1 MFSPV
6 FLLQHWRFM
15 RSIILLVSA
24 CVLSACSFVKM
35 APGGDEVKVAAIGKD
50 LSACEKRGEISVSVK
65 DRLGPYERDTLR
77 VKDELEVLARNEAP
91 GLKADTVQAIAAV
104 SDGSQKW
111 QAYRCSGGQAVKAA
125 ESPNKAVTQ
134 PLKD

>member
-1 MFSPV
+1 
-6 FLLQHWRFM
+6 M

-50 LSACEKRGEISVSVK
+50 LSACEKRGEITVSVK
-65 DRLGPYERDTLR
+65 DRLGPYERDVLR

-91 GLKADTVQAIAAV
+91 GLKADTVQAVAEV
-104 SDGSQKW
+104 NDGTQKW
-111 QAYRCSGGQAVKAA
+111 RAYRCAGAVPVKNT
-125 ESPNKAVTQ
+125 ESPDKAVTQ

>member
-1 MFSPV
+1 
-6 FLLQHWRFM
+6 M
-15 RSIILLVSA
+15 RSIILLVSV

-35 APGGDEVKVAAIGKD
+35 APGGDEVKVATIGKD
-50 LSACEKRGEISVSVK
+50 LSACEKRGEITVSVK
-65 DRLGPYERDTLR
+65 DHLGPYERDSLR

-111 QAYRCSGGQAVKAA
+111 RAYRCAGSVPVKNV
-125 ESPNKAVTQ
+125 ESADKAVTQ
-134 PLKD
+134 PLKDN

>member
-1 MFSPV
+1 
-6 FLLQHWRFM
+6 M
-15 RSIILLVSA
+15 RSILLLVLIA
-24 CVLSACSFVKM
+24 NLTACSFVKM
-35 APGGDEVKVAAIGKD
+35 APGGDAVKVAAIGKD
-50 LSACEKRGEISVSVK
+50 LSACEKRGDISVSVK
-65 DRLGPYERDTLR
+65 DRLGPYERDALR

-111 QAYRCSGGQAVKAA
+111 RAYRCAGAQPIQNE
-125 ESPNKAVTQ
+125 ESLNKAVTQ